1 MSYSVEPTNKSFLS
15 NNKFEFVINRLPN
28 VRFFV
33 QSLNL
38 PSISLLN
45 TQVPNPYVTAQI
57 PGNQLSFEQLTITY
71 MMDESMGGWQEIYD
85 WITNLG
91 NPEGLDKLGTLTQ
104 VPGRKNSVTS
114 DASLLIKTNA
124 NNPAI
129 RIEFKDLFPGELGG
143 VQFSSTDT
151 QEFLTSTITFLYDYY
166 TVTRL

>member
-1 MSYSVEPTNKSFLS
+1 MSYTVEPINKSFLS

-28 VRFFV
+28 VRFFI
-33 QSLNL
+33 QSINL
-38 PSISLLN
+38 PTISLLN

-57 PGNQLSFEQLTITY
+57 PGNQLYFEGLTITY
-71 MMDESMGGWQEIYD
+71 MMDENMGGWQEIYD

-91 NPEGLDKLGTLTQ
+91 NPEGINKLGTLTRI
-104 VPGRKNSVTS
+104 PGQPNSVTS

-129 RIEFKDLFPGELGG
+129 RIEFKDLFPSELGG
-143 VQFSSTDT
+143 VQFSSTET
-151 QEFLTSTITFLYDYY
+151 QEFLTSTISFLYTHY